1 MVDQSTTTNQTV
13 NERAILI
20 ISIFIAGL
28 CSIVYELLIST
39 TSSYFLGNSIKQ
51 FSLTIGIYMAAMGL
65 GSFLSRL
72 IQKDLL
78 LRFIGAEILLGF
90 IGGSCV
96 PLLYLFFAS
105 TDAFGFM
112 VLDILLILVIGI
124 LTGLEIPLL
133 TRIMKYYYPLKI
145 NLSNVLSLD
154 YLGALLATLLFPFI
168 LLPWLGTFKS
178 SLIFGIINLSVGF
191 LNLWYFAPVLEIKR
205 RTAFWIACISVT
217 LYFVV
222 MLFCANGLLAKWN
235 DSLFRDTII
244 LREQTPY
251 QELVMT
257 KGGEDI
263 RLYIDRVI
271 QWSSIDE
278 YRYHESLTHI
288 PMAMAPYRKKALILG
303 GGEGLAARELLKDAE
318 FEEIVIVDLDQR
330 VFDLASQNAYMQ
342 EVNQGSL
349 QDPRVKM
356 VAEDAFTYLENHQDY
371 YDLIIADLPD
381 PTNESLT
388 RLYSKEF
395 FGLVR
400 RNLSAYGVFATQA
413 TSPFH
418 SNRAFWTIHST
429 LEAAGFQDV
438 KPYHAYVPSFG
449 DWGFIVATPFPNTLE
464 DVHLDYEARF
474 LEDSMLKQLFYFEP
488 DLRLEE
494 TVPVNTLDHPVLLE
508 IYLADWRRWSRESSY

>member
-1 MVDQSTTTNQTV
+1 MVDQSAPSKQTS
-13 NERAILI
+13 NERSILI

-78 LRFIGAEILLGF
+78 LRFIGAEIFLGF

-112 VLDILLILVIGI
+112 VLDIILILLIGI

-154 YLGALLATLLFPFI
+154 YLGALIATLLFPFI

-178 SLIFGIINLSVGF
+178 SLIFGIINLTVGF

-205 RTAFWIACISVT
+205 RTAYWIAAISVT
-217 LYFVV
+217 VYFVI
-222 MLFCANGLLAKWN
+222 MLICSNGLLAQWN

-251 QELVMT
+251 QELVLT
-257 KGGEDI
+257 KGGDDL

-271 QWSSIDE
+271 QWSSVDE
-278 YRYHESLTHI
+278 YRYHESLTHL
-288 PMAMAPYRKKALILG
+288 PLAALPYKKKALVLG
-303 GGEGLAARELLKDAE
+303 GGEGLAVRELLKDSSLEA
-318 FEEIVIVDLDQR
+318 ITIVDLDQR
-330 VFDLASQNAYMQ
+330 VFDLARQNAYLQ
-342 EVNQGSL
+342 EINEGSL
-349 QDPRVKM
+349 SHPKVKLI
-356 VAEDAFTYLENHQDY
+356 AEDAFTFLQQHQDQ
-371 YDLIIADLPD
+371 YDLIVADLPD
-381 PTNESLT
+381 PTNESLA

-395 FGLVR
+395 YGLIL
-400 RNLSAYGVFATQA
+400 RNLTAYGVFVTQA

-418 SNRAFWTIHST
+418 SNRAFWTIHTT
-429 LEAAGFQDV
+429 LQAAGFTEV
-438 KPYHAYVPSFG
+438 LPYHAYVPSFG
-449 DWGFIVATPFPNTLE
+449 DWGFMMASKFSIKPEEFELNLS
-464 DVHLDYEARF
+464 ARF
-474 LEDSMLKQLFYFEP
+474 LEGPMVEQLFYFEP
-488 DLRLEE
+488 DLRPQEE
-494 TVPVNTLDHPVLLE
+494 APVNTLDHPLLLE